1 MGRVDEAMRRAAEER
16 ERGQQA
22 DQAEPT
28 AVLDA
33 DEADHDFPIE
43 LGPRPSRTPRPPEPR
58 IDVPGPADEWID
70 AEPTATPAEETSMP
84 LMETVDRRLTGKI
97 VADETMPPGCRE
109 QYRRLAAVLHHS
121 QAVNGMKVVMI
132 ASAVAGEGKT
142 LTATNLALT
151 FSESYQRR
159 VLLID
164 GDLRR
169 PSVHVVF
176 GIQSVPG
183 LSEGLSAVEPRKL
196 PLHQVSERLTILPAG
211 RPTSDPMAGLT
222 SLRVQKIIDEA
233 RQAFD
238 WVIIDT
244 PPVGLMTD
252 ANLLA
257 TMTDGAILVV
267 KADSTPY
274 TMSQR
279 AIEAIGKDRIL
290 GAVLNRAASS
300 AVNGYKYSYDY
311 YYGRPEAPSRP
322 E

>member
-1 MGRVDEAMRRAAEER
+1 MGRVDDAMRRATEAR
-16 ERGQQA
+16 ERGNQTEPVEPAAILAA
-22 DQAEPT
+22 DDTERT
-28 AVLDA
+28 
-33 DEADHDFPIE
+33 DHDFPLE
-43 LGPRPSRTPRPPEPR
+43 LGPRPPRPPRPTEAR
-58 IDVPGPADEWID
+58 IDPPVD
-70 AEPTATPAEETSMP
+70 AASESEELASP
-84 LMETVDRRLTGKI
+84 LMETVDRRLTGKL

-121 QAVNGMKVVMI
+121 QAVNGMKVIMV

-151 FSESYQRR
+151 FSESYHRK

-176 GIQSVPG
+176 GIPSIPG
-183 LSEGLSAVEPRKL
+183 LSEGLTAVEPRKL

-211 RPTSDPMAGLT
+211 KPTSDPMSALI
-222 SLRVQKIIDEA
+222 SIRVQKIIDEA

-252 ANLLA
+252 ANLVA
-257 TMTDGAILVV
+257 TMTDGAIFVV

-274 TMSQR
+274 GMAQR
-279 AIEAIGKDRIL
+279 AIDAIGRDRIL
-290 GAVLNRAASS
+290 GAVLNRATPNT
-300 AVNGYKYSYDY
+300 VNGHHYYYDY
-311 YYGRPEAPSRP
+311 YYGRSEGSPVA
-322 E
+322 

>member
-1 MGRVDEAMRRAAEER
+1 MGRVDDAMRRATEER
-16 ERGQQA
+16 ERGKHTEPV
-22 DQAEPT
+22 EPT
-28 AVLDA
+28 AVLEADDA
-33 DEADHDFPIE
+33 GIADHDFPVE
-43 LGPRPSRTPRPPEPR
+43 LGPRSPRPPRPAEAR
-58 IDVPGPADEWID
+58 IDPPLAAAASDE
-70 AEPTATPAEETSMP
+70 AAAP
-84 LMETVDRRLTGKI
+84 LMETVDRRLVGKL

-121 QAVNGMKVVMI
+121 QAVNGMKVVMV

-176 GIQSVPG
+176 GIESVPG
-183 LSEGLSAVEPRKL
+183 LSEGLAAVEPRKL

-211 RPTSDPMAGLT
+211 KPTSDPMSALI
-222 SLRVQKIIDEA
+222 SLRVKKIIDEA

-252 ANLLA
+252 ANLVA

-274 TMSQR
+274 GMAQR
-279 AIEAIGKDRIL
+279 AIDAIGRDRIL
-290 GAVLNRAASS
+290 GAVLNRATPNT
-300 AVNGYKYSYDY
+300 VNGHHYYYDY
-311 YYGRPEAPSRP
+311 YYGRSESSSVG
-322 E
+322 

>member
-1 MGRVDEAMRRAAEER
+1 
-16 ERGQQA
+16 
-22 DQAEPT
+22 
-28 AVLDA
+28 
-33 DEADHDFPIE
+33 
-43 LGPRPSRTPRPPEPR
+43 
-58 IDVPGPADEWID
+58 
-70 AEPTATPAEETSMP
+70 
-84 LMETVDRRLTGKI
+84 METVDRRLTGKL

-183 LSEGLSAVEPRKL
+183 LSEGLTAVEPRKL

-211 RPTSDPMAGLT
+211 KPTSDPMSALI
-222 SLRVQKIIDEA
+222 SDRVKKIIDEA

-252 ANLLA
+252 ANLVA

-267 KADSTPY
+267 KADSTPVWHGAARHRRHRPGPD
-274 TMSQR
+274 SRRGPQPGDPEHRQR
-279 AIEAIGKDRIL
+279 APLLLRL
-290 GAVLNRAASS
+290 LL
-300 AVNGYKYSYDY
+300 
-311 YYGRPEAPSRP
+311 RPEREALPSRRN
-322 E
+322 ETDAHISVFARSSS

>member
-1 MGRVDEAMRRAAEER
+1 MGRVDDAMRRA
-16 ERGQQA
+16 
-22 DQAEPT
+22 T
-28 AVLDA
+28 
-33 DEADHDFPIE
+33 EA
-43 LGPRPSRTPRPPEPR
+43 R
-58 IDVPGPADEWID
+58 IDPPVD
-70 AEPTATPAEETSMP
+70 AASEELSAP
-84 LMETVDRRLTGKI
+84 LMETVDRRLTGKL
-97 VADETMPPGCRE
+97 VADEAMPPGCRE

-121 QAVNGMKVVMI
+121 QAVNGMKVIMV

-151 FSESYQRR
+151 FSESYHRK

-183 LSEGLSAVEPRKL
+183 LSEGLTAVEPRKL

-211 RPTSDPMAGLT
+211 KPTSDPMSALI
-222 SLRVQKIIDEA
+222 SVRVKKIIDEA

-252 ANLLA
+252 ANLVA
-257 TMTDGAILVV
+257 TMTDGAIFVV

-274 TMSQR
+274 GMAQR
-279 AIEAIGKDRIL
+279 AIDAIGRDRIL
-290 GAVLNRAASS
+290 GAVLNRATPNT
-300 AVNGYKYSYDY
+300 VNGHHYYYDY
-311 YYGRPEAPSRP
+311 YYGRSESSPVA
-322 E
+322 